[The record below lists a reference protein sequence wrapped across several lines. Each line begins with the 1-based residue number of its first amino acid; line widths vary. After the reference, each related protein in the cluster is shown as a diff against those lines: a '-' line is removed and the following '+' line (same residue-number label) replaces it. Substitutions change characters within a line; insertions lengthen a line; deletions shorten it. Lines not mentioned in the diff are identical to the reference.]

1 MQFLNN
7 CNMTNNRLLYN
18 PTKMKYGLN
27 LRKIVKFVYNIYIL
41 ILKSLQNVPHEYY
54 EIGCT

>member
-7 CNMTNNRLLYN
+7 CNMTNNRLLYK

-27 LRKIVKFVYNIYIL
+27 LRKFVKFVYNIYIL